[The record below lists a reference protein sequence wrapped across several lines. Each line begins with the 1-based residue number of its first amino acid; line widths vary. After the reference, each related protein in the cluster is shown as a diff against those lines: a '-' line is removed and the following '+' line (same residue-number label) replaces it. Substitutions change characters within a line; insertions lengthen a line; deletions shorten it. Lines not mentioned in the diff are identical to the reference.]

1 MIGMH
6 FNDPID
12 PAVKTDW
19 VRLWDCG
26 VSWKDIHLGPDTYDW
41 SRLDYLVNLYS
52 DRSILYVF
60 AATPKWLSKRPY
72 PPHAAPWLGE
82 GSNSLPTDIEEWN
95 KFVWM
100 VSSRYAGKIQAY
112 EIWNEPQLA
121 DFMYPYNRKTIR
133 TLVNMTKRAYRTIK
147 ANDKNA
153 LVVSASVLPRVSSGG
168 MKRANR
174 YLKVLK
180 KQGWPVDVVS
190 CHIYPEIGLG
200 SQQWNTYFKDVKNSV
215 IGLGGPGL
223 VWVTETN
230 YNLLG
235 KKLDPIISERYV
247 RETYRYAGKSPV
259 FWYGWNKDD
268 ILGGLV
274 INHESA
280 AWKEMQKYLDNK

>member
-1 MIGMH
+1 MLGMH

-12 PAVKTDW
+12 PTVKTDW

-26 VSWKDIHLGPDTYDW
+26 VTWKDIHLGPDNYDW

-52 DRSILYVF
+52 DKNILYVF
-60 AATPKWLSKRPY
+60 AATPKWLSKKPY
-72 PPHAAPWLGE
+72 PPHSAPWLGE

-100 VSSRYAGKIQAY
+100 VSKRYAGKIQAY

-121 DFMYPYNRKTIR
+121 DFMYPYNRRTIR

-147 ANDKNA
+147 TNDKNA
-153 LVVSASVLPRVSSGG
+153 LVISASVLPRKSSGG
-168 MKRANR
+168 MKRSNR
-174 YLKVLK
+174 YLKALK
-180 KQGWPVDVVS
+180 KRGWPVDRVS

-200 SQQWNTYFKDVKNSV
+200 PQQWFIYLQDVRNSV
-215 IGLGGPGL
+215 NALGGPRL
-223 VWVTETN
+223 IWVTETN
-230 YNLLG
+230 YNLKG
-235 KKLDPIISERYV
+235 KKLDPITSERYV

-259 FWYGWNKDD
+259 FWYGWDKDD
-268 ILGGLV
+268 ILGGLI

-280 AWKEMQKYLDNK
+280 AWKEMQKHLDNK